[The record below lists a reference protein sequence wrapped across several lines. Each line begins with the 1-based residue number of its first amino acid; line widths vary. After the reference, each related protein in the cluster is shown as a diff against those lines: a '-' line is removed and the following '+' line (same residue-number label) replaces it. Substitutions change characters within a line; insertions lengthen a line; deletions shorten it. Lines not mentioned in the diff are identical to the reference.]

1 MKNKKVLRLS
11 LIGAGAMGIAF
22 AMTAVIGHN
31 TGLFVGKGFD
41 GHTADCE
48 WNHYTEYAPTYGHA
62 GAKEFWACCTHPG
75 NHVLEAPASSHI
87 TDMGP
92 YTGHLEVQDDR
103 YIAQLEGG
111 NAFVTIDVGNGSYL
125 SPLRS
130 ETQLQNVTSIS
141 FIYRMNNIV
150 TPSWF
155 GWSLSTSANPDV
167 YPYDENSNP
176 LIVDWKTVDS
186 NVSVNDGLWH
196 QKTLPLTGSGYL
208 SVNYAAGE
216 FPAGATIDFDDII
229 VTTSSG
235 EVFIDFDNN
244 NPFMVMDQFAEFTGE
259 KLDNKFMRITAPIDY
274 SLAFTPAVY
283 ENVSNVS
290 FKYRVNGGLKEG
302 KPGAWFGFAIKANGD
317 NPDAYSDIGD
327 LSNSGPDWK
336 TTYITETGFDG
347 VWKNASYNFNASGH
361 VCFVSS
367 GGEFTDVSTVDID
380 DVVITYNSGRVVSD
394 NFDFGKAML
403 FQPNYNN
410 NWQKKQGFKGA
421 EIGLAADAETVAPV
435 KFEGYAN
442 KNTLTVEK
450 NVESEKGLCAK
461 ITEWTADEHAWIVMK
476 GSKTAAQLAE
486 ELGAPVGKYVF
497 DIYNAGAND
506 VSGLGFRIGA
516 DYWNCSGPVLTYPSH
531 EWTHVELDVGSY
543 DGGSH
548 GTFNLTEVDDIGF
561 GKWIAS
567 QTTIIGSAADALYI
581 TSIRA
586 VAGEPSPINP
596 APFGVVAWDA
606 QSGNLRDIK
615 GRNNSATVSH
625 GLDENYGAYIQ
636 ADDWTCGP
644 TGNLCWLTLSDTA
657 RTVSAIETE
666 LGGSIANY
674 FFYVY
679 NPLTENF
686 SFRIMLKSSSGMN
699 PGYSVNCA
707 SKAWTKF
714 TLDYNH
720 ADSGSY
726 DPLTSA
732 SQIGLD
738 HQCANNG
745 DSIGSGW
752 KITSVYAEK
761 SAAQADPAPF
771 GVVAWDAQTGGLR
784 DTKGYAPIFNTF
796 SGIDANYG
804 AYLQIDNWVCDSAKN
819 QCWVTLS
826 DTAKTDTAIAAE
838 LGTDITDYFFYIYNP
853 LAEDFSF
860 KVMLKSSSGMNPNM
874 TVNCTAGA
882 WTKVTVAYNQPDN
895 GSYPALTNAGQ
906 LGLTHVFSDNGA
918 TVGSGWKI
926 TSVYA
931 E

>member
-48 WNHYTEYAPTYGHA
+48 WNHYSEYAPTYGHA
-62 GAKEFWACCTHPG
+62 GSKEFWACCTHPG

-92 YTGHLEVQDDR
+92 YTGHLEIQDDR
-103 YIAQLEGG
+103 YIPQLEGG

-141 FIYRMNNIV
+141 FIYRMNNIPE
-150 TPSWF
+150 TKWF
-155 GWSLSTSANPDV
+155 GWSLSTSTNPDV
-167 YPYDENSNP
+167 YPYAADTNP

-186 NVSVNDGLWH
+186 SVSVNDGLWH

-208 SVNYAAGE
+208 SVNYAASE

-229 VTTSSG
+229 VTTTSG

-244 NPFMVMDQFAEFTGE
+244 NPFMVMDQYAEFTGE

-302 KPGAWFGFAIKANGD
+302 KDGAWFGFAIKANGD
-317 NPDAYSDIGD
+317 NPDAYSDTHD
-327 LSNSGPDWK
+327 HSNSGPDWK

-361 VCFVSS
+361 VCFISS

-403 FQPNYNN
+403 FQPNHNN
-410 NWQKKQGFKGA
+410 NWQKKQAIKGV

-442 KNTLTVEK
+442 KNTLVVEK

-461 ITEWTADEHAWIVMK
+461 ITEWTGDEHAWIVMAA
-476 GSKTAAQLAE
+476 SKTAAQLAD
-486 ELGAPVGKYVF
+486 ELEAPVGKYVF
-497 DIYNAGAND
+497 DIYNAGANN
-506 VSGLGFRIGA
+506 VSGLGIRIGA
-516 DYWNCSGPVLTYPSH
+516 DYWNCSGPVLTLTAH

-548 GTFNLTEVDDIGF
+548 GTFTLTNVGDIGL
-561 GKWIAS
+561 GKWVP
-567 QTTIIGSAADALYI
+567 QLTTIVGSASDALYI

-586 VAGEPSPINP
+586 VAAENPGPEPVSLGVVALDASTTTVSNIEYSTVFTATTGADAEYGRYVQLDNWGCAASQNRCWFGMSKTRELSAIQTELDGSVGTYFFYMYNPLESDFAIQILLNHEYSCVARKTLASKAWTRVEIATGGHTPEGSSTSIQLTEAHQLGIDHSFSDNGSVCGSGFKVTSIYATKYVNP

-606 QSGNLRDIK
+606 FNGSLRDIK
-615 GRNNSATVSH
+615 G
-625 GLDENYGAYIQ
+625 Y
-636 ADDWTCGP
+636 GP
-644 TGNLCWLTLSDTA
+644 TYTL
-657 RTVSAIETE
+657 
-666 LGGSIANY
+666 AN
-674 FFYVY
+674 
-679 NPLTENF
+679 
-686 SFRIMLKSSSGMN
+686 
-699 PGYSVNCA
+699 
-707 SKAWTKF
+707 
-714 TLDYNH
+714 
-720 ADSGSY
+720 
-726 DPLTSA
+726 
-732 SQIGLD
+732 
-738 HQCANNG
+738 
-745 DSIGSGW
+745 
-752 KITSVYAEK
+752 
-761 SAAQADPAPF
+761 
-771 GVVAWDAQTGGLR
+771 
-784 DTKGYAPIFNTF
+784 
-796 SGIDANYG
+796 GIDANYG
-804 AYLQIDNWVCDSAKN
+804 AYMQINDWKCKSDKN

-826 DTAKTDTAIAAE
+826 DTAKAVADIETE
-838 LGTDITDYFFYIYNP
+838 LGKSITNYFFYVYNP
-853 LAEDFSF
+853 LEEDFSF
-860 KVMLKSSSGMNPNM
+860 KIMLKSSSGMNPN
-874 TVNCTAGA
+874 VNVTCTAGA
-882 WTKVTVAYNQPDN
+882 WTKVTVAYDHLDN
-895 GSYPALTNAGQ
+895 GGAPSYPNLTSASQ
-906 LGLTHVFSDNGA
+906 LGLTHVFSGNGE